1 MKKTKNKTLDKLKQK
16 TKKTIGTKNFETL
29 EKIILFGLGGVILLA
44 TKLALTY
51 LLVDKIKINL
61 TISYIITLIIAII
74 IGYLYSFYITFK
86 NKTQFYKKLLKY
98 TASIGLFYVADYA
111 LVILTTNILKIHY
124 TIAIIISTAIIFFLK
139 FATYNKIIFKEKKE
153 TKK

>member
-1 MKKTKNKTLDKLKQK
+1 MKKTKNKTLNELKQK
-16 TKKTIGTKNFETL
+16 TAEIKYFETF
-29 EKIILFGLGGVILLA
+29 EKIILFGLGGIILLA

-51 LLVDKIKINL
+51 LLVDELKINI
-61 TISYIITLIIAII
+61 TIAYIITLIIAII

-98 TASIGLFYVADYA
+98 IASIGLFYIADYA
-111 LVILTTNILKIHY
+111 LVILTTNILNIHY
-124 TIAIIISTAIIFFLK
+124 TIAIIISTATIFFLK